1 MDPQIAHKTGSS
13 TLQNIIYRYALK
25 NNLRLAF
32 PKSGE
37 VTFCQGMP
45 FRADCVAEKEYEVI
59 ANHNKWSPV
68 IDQVLPT
75 AKKISILREPI
86 SQTISAFFFFER
98 KFIKE
103 KTRNLTTFENFVRR
117 DFPVKRSGLPTFNLE
132 KQRMDY
138 NEFRTF
144 THNPQALDL
153 GKD

>member
-1 MDPQIAHKTGSS
+1 VDPQIAHKTGSS

-32 PKSGE
+32 PKNGD
-37 VTFCQGMP
+37 VTFCEGAS
-45 FRADCVAEKEYEVI
+45 FRADCVAQEEYEVI
-59 ANHNKWSPV
+59 ANHNKWSPI
-68 IDQVLPT
+68 IDEVLPT

-86 SQTISAFFFFER
+86 SQTISGFFFFER

-103 KTRNLTTFENFVRR
+103 KTKNITTFEHFVRR
-117 DFPVKRSGLPTFNLE
+117 DFPVKRSGLPTFNRETL
-132 KQRMDY
+132 RMDY
-138 NEFRTF
+138 NEFRHF